1 MVTYDA
7 IVVGLGVAGAASAHQ
22 LAREGRRVL
31 ALDRFSPPHVHGSS
45 HGGSR
50 IIREAYFEDSGYV
63 PLVRRAYDLWQEL
76 ERETG
81 DMLLVPTGGVTIGA
95 PDGTLVRGAEHSAV
109 THAIPHETLSSRD
122 IVRRYPTLRPDADM
136 VGVFEHRAGVLM
148 PEACVRALI
157 GQAAAHGA
165 HVHVDEPVLDWSATS
180 SGVEV
185 RTSRAQYSAS
195 ALVLAAGPWLPDLL
209 GETRFG
215 LWVER
220 QVMHWFA
227 RADNASANDRTPIT
241 LWEYEPGGMFYTI
254 PDLGAG
260 TKAAFHHAGERGTAD
275 EIRRDVATGE
285 IEAIER
291 IVARFVPGLAP
302 RVLRSATCLYTNT
315 PNQHFL
321 IDRHPDHP
329 RVVIASA
336 CSGHGFKFA
345 PAVGELVAGLVTGTI
360 ASPPPLFSLARA
372 ASSPDQ
378 ASAQLISPTA

>member
-22 LAREGRRVL
+22 LARDGQRVL
-31 ALDRFSPPHVHGSS
+31 ALDRFSPPHIHGSS

-76 ERETG
+76 ERQTGET
-81 DMLLVPTGGVTIGA
+81 LLVPTGGVTIGA
-95 PDGTLVRGAEHSAV
+95 PNGTLVRGAEHSAV
-109 THAIPHETLSSRD
+109 THAIPHEMLSSREL
-122 IVRRYPTLRPDADM
+122 VRRYPALRPDADM
-136 VGVFEHRAGVLM
+136 VGVLERRAGVLM

-157 GQAAAHGA
+157 GQAAAYGA
-165 HVHVDEPVLDWSATS
+165 DVHLDEPVLEWSATS
-180 SGVEV
+180 SDVQV
-185 RTSRAQYSAS
+185 RTARASYSAS

-209 GETRFG
+209 GEPRFG

-227 RADNASANDRTPIT
+227 RSDSASANDRTPIT
-241 LWEYEPGGMFYTI
+241 LWEYEPGRMFYTI

-260 TKAAFHHAGERGTAD
+260 TKAAFHHAGERGAAD
-275 EIRRDVATGE
+275 EIRRDVAAGE

-291 IVARFVPGLAP
+291 IVTRFVPGLAP

-315 PNQHFL
+315 PDQHFL
-321 IDRHPDHP
+321 IDRHPDHQ

-336 CSGHGFKFA
+336 CSGHGFKFG
-345 PAVGELVAGLVTGTI
+345 PAVGELVAGLVTGSM
-360 ASPPPLFSLARA
+360 ASPPPLFSLERT
-372 ASSPDQ
+372 PG
-378 ASAQLISPTA
+378 

>member
-7 IVVGLGVAGAASAHQ
+7 IAVGLGVAGAASAHQ
-22 LAREGRRVL
+22 LAREGQRVL

-81 DMLLVPTGGVTIGA
+81 DTLLVPTGGVTIGA
-95 PDGTLVRGAEHSAV
+95 PTGTLVRGAEHSAA
-109 THAIPHETLSSRD
+109 THAIPHEMLSSRD
-122 IVRRYPTLRPDADM
+122 IARRYPALRPDADM

-165 HVHVDEPVLDWSATS
+165 HVHVDESVLDWTATS

-209 GETRFG
+209 GETRLG

-227 RADNASANDRTPIT
+227 RADAASANDSTPIT
-241 LWEYEPGGMFYTI
+241 LWEYAPGGMFYTI

-260 TKAAFHHAGERGTAD
+260 TKAALHHAGERGTAD

-315 PNQHFL
+315 PDQHFL

-336 CSGHGFKFA
+336 CSGHGFKFG

>member
-1 MVTYDA
+1 MVTYDV
-7 IVVGLGVAGAASAHQ
+7 IVVGLGVAGAASAYQ
-22 LAREGRRVL
+22 LAREGQRVL

-76 ERETG
+76 ERATNET
-81 DMLLVPTGGVTIGA
+81 LLVPTGGVTIGA
-95 PDGTLVRGAEHSAV
+95 PNGTLVRGAEGSAV
-109 THAIPHETLSSRD
+109 AHAIPHEILSSRELGH
-122 IVRRYPTLRPDADM
+122 RYPSLRPDADM
-136 VGVFEHRAGVLM
+136 VGVLERRAGVLM

-157 GQAAAHGA
+157 SQAAARGA
-165 HVHVDEPVLDWSATS
+165 DVHVDEPVLDWSATS
-180 SGVEV
+180 SGIEV
-185 RTSRAQYSAS
+185 RTSRARYSAS

-209 GETRFG
+209 GEPRFG

-227 RADNASANDRTPIT
+227 RADTGRANDRTPIT
-241 LWEYEPGGMFYTI
+241 LWEYEPGAMFYTI

-260 TKAAFHHAGERGTAD
+260 TKAAFHHAGERGRAD
-275 EIRRDVATGE
+275 EIRRDVAARE

-315 PNQHFL
+315 PDQHFL
-321 IDRHPDHP
+321 IDRHPDHS

-345 PAVGELVAGLVTGTI
+345 PAVGELVAGLVTGTM

-378 ASAQLISPTA
+378 ASVQPMSPTA

>member
-1 MVTYDA
+1 MVTYDV
-7 IVVGLGVAGAASAHQ
+7 IVVGLGVAGAASAHR
-22 LAREGRRVL
+22 LAREGQRVL
-31 ALDRFSPPHVHGSS
+31 AIDRFSPPHVHGSS

-76 ERETG
+76 ERQTGET
-81 DMLLVPTGGVTIGA
+81 LLLPTGGVTIGA
-95 PDGTLVRGAEHSAV
+95 PNGMLVRGAEHSAV
-109 THAIPHETLSSRD
+109 THAIPHEMLSSREL
-122 IVRRYPTLRPDADM
+122 VRRYPTLRPDAEM
-136 VGVFEHRAGVLM
+136 VGVLERRAGVLM
-148 PEACVRALI
+148 PEACVQALI
-157 GQAAAHGA
+157 GQAVAQGA
-165 HVHVDEPVLDWSATS
+165 DVHVDEPVLDWSATS

-185 RTSRAQYSAS
+185 RTARARYSAS

-209 GETRFG
+209 GEARFG

-227 RADNASANDRTPIT
+227 RANSDSATDPTPIT
-241 LWEYEPGGMFYTI
+241 LWEYEPGRMFYTI

-260 TKAAFHHAGERGTAD
+260 TKAAIHHAGERGVAD
-275 EIRRDVATGE
+275 EIRRDVAAGE
-285 IEAIER
+285 LEAIER

-315 PNQHFL
+315 PDQHFL

-345 PAVGELVAGLVTGTI
+345 PAVGELVAGLITGAL
-360 ASPPPLFSLARA
+360 ASPPPLFSLERTT
-372 ASSPDQ
+372 S
-378 ASAQLISPTA
+378 